1 MERSDTTMK
10 LDKAAVQ
17 KICGIASIVVAG
29 VTAVFGAISEQKKEA
44 ELEELKRKVSELS
57 SKE

>member
-1 MERSDTTMK
+1 MK